1 VATTYTRHP
10 GWRGWQYGRSMQ
22 AVGGHLVPVAPAYG
36 EGCVTGLV
44 PALMEGDLVAGGWPS
59 WIPDE
64 VLGARRTLLLVL
76 DGLGWE
82 QLQDRRSAAPNL
94 TGFAG
99 GAITTVAPSTTAAAL
114 TSITTGEPPGRHGV
128 VGYRIAVGGPDRPT
142 HSEVLNVLRWSTGG
156 GDARRRH
163 DPRDFQPCEVFGSQ
177 WPPVVTRELFADSGF
192 TAAHLSDTRLLG
204 YRDRSGLVDRVIEA
218 FGGGEPFVYAYWDD
232 IDRTAHEFGLADRY
246 EDELAACDAMVG
258 ELAERL
264 PAGTAIVVTADHG
277 LVHVGENLV
286 HLPSSVTTLLDG
298 QSGEAR
304 FRWLHS
310 RPGAAADLLAACHE
324 AFDPVGWVRSVDEVV
339 SDGWLGPEVTA
350 VARARLGDVAVLARD
365 PVAFVDPAESTSI
378 DLIGRHGS
386 LTADEMLVPVLA
398 AVT

>member
-1 VATTYTRHP
+1 
-10 GWRGWQYGRSMQ
+10 MQ
-22 AVGGHLVPVAPAYG
+22 AVGGHLAPMAPAYDD
-36 EGCVTGLV
+36 GCVTALV
-44 PALMEGDLVAGGWPS
+44 PALMQGDQAPGGWPP
-59 WIPDE
+59 WLPDE

-82 QLQDRRSAAPNL
+82 QLRSRPGAAPNL

-114 TSITTGEPPGRHGV
+114 TSIATGEPPGRHGL
-128 VGYRIAVGGPDRPT
+128 VGYRIAVGAPERPAQA
-142 HSEVLNVLRWSTGG
+142 EVLNALRWSTGD

-163 DPRDFQPCEVFGSQ
+163 DPREFQPCEVFGSQ
-177 WPPVVTRELFADSGF
+177 RPPVVTREAFSDSGF
-192 TAAHLSDTRLLG
+192 TAAHLSDTRLMG
-204 YRDRSGLVDRVIEA
+204 YRDRTGLVARVVEA
-218 FGGGEPFVYAYWDD
+218 FAGGEPFVYAYWDD

-246 EDELAACDAMVG
+246 EEELAACDAMVG

-286 HLPSSVTTLLDG
+286 HLPPSVTTLVDG

-339 SDGWLGPEVTA
+339 SDGWLGPEVTTA
-350 VARARLGDVAVLARD
+350 ARARLGDVAVLARD
-365 PVAFVDPAESTSI
+365 PVAFVDPAESASI

-386 LTADEMLVPVLA
+386 LTADEMLVPALA
-398 AVT
+398 VVT

>member
-1 VATTYTRHP
+1 
-10 GWRGWQYGRSMQ
+10 
-22 AVGGHLVPVAPAYG
+22 VAPAYDD
-36 EGCVTGLV
+36 GCVTGLV
-44 PALMEGDLVAGGWPS
+44 PALMQGDLVPGGWPS
-59 WIPDE
+59 WLPDE

-82 QLQDRRSAAPNL
+82 QFRSRPGITPNL

-114 TSITTGEPPGRHGV
+114 TSIATGEPPGRHGL
-128 VGYRIAVGGPDRPT
+128 VGYRIAVGAPGRPA
-142 HSEVLNVLRWSTGG
+142 HAEVLNALRWSTGD
-156 GDARRRH
+156 GDARLRH
-163 DPRDFQPCEVFGSQ
+163 DPREFQPCELFGAQ
-177 WPPVVTRELFADSGF
+177 WPPVVTREAFSESGF
-192 TAAHLSDTRLLG
+192 TAAHLSDTRLMG
-204 YRDRSGLVDRVIEA
+204 YRDRSGLVTRAVEA
-218 FGGGEPFVYAYWDD
+218 FAGGEPFVYAYWDD
-232 IDRTAHEFGLADRY
+232 IDRMAHEFGLADRY
-246 EDELAACDAMVG
+246 EEELASCDAMVG

-277 LVHVGENLV
+277 LVHVGGNLV
-286 HLPSSVTTLLDG
+286 HLPPSVTTLVDG

-310 RPGAAADLLAACHE
+310 RPGAAADLLAACHQ

-378 DLIGRHGS
+378 HLIGRHGS
-386 LTADEMLVPVLA
+386 LTPDEMLVPVLA
-398 AVT
+398 VVT